1 MRAHTS
7 ELSMDALVKVAM
19 IWSYCRQCRW
29 LRHVMWSALTTE
41 SFCAFLF
48 TFPWTCSLSLGLNFG
63 NAKCCRSGLGRAV
76 SPLRV
81 LPVQH
86 VGTQSAWQRERER
99 LNSTL
104 RWSIYQ
110 PLWNNVMSTSPKMIA
125 TQPQAK
131 HVRQKCFGGGREV
144 SKAICQIA
152 LPMIELLIWIHTYA
166 TICLLRENY
175 SVFRCAMKHRLLW
188 ERIRQIK
195 RDPF

>member
-1 MRAHTS
+1 MSCNQPWLQDLFAHFYS
-7 ELSMDALVKVAM
+7 HFLELV
-19 IWSYCRQCRW
+19 
-29 LRHVMWSALTTE
+29 
-41 SFCAFLF
+41 
-48 TFPWTCSLSLGLNFG
+48 LSLLAWISATPSAADQASKG
-63 NAKCCRSGLGRAV
+63 AV

-86 VGTQSAWQRERER
+86 VGTQSARQRERER

-152 LPMIELLIWIHTYA
+152 LPMIELLIWMHTYA
-166 TICLLRENY
+166 KICLLRENY